1 MARKGST
8 MKKIQK
14 TLMITGALAALMASP
29 ALAMIKSIEIN
40 ADTDSIPSYSAGTA
54 FFPEYE
60 VSDDDADGLTVAF
73 SPEARSAMG
82 SANPTIPATVKFTIQ
97 SDSEDLDDDL
107 RIIGTGIRST
117 YVDTVSVDNSEAT
130 GRLLVYP
137 FYELIAPTVTING
150 TEAQWA
156 EVPYAGKYEIVTT
169 YVNKSGNETTTHHT
183 TKNCHYSIAS
193 AVANAYN
200 GQVGVAV
207 RALPTGDEGYQTLTV
222 ANGGIVNGVAKW
234 DALTEFANQYEL
246 KISYTLNDGKKQTT
260 RCKTTDTSKDVS
272 AYVNSAANNSLVVTV
287 RALPKQND
295 AAYYNIAT
303 SEWGRAGG
311 YTADTSDYEIDDKWA
326 FLSSYQATVEGDF
339 ATKLRG
345 SAARFGTTASTG
357 SQDGAWNRVAYHWQ
371 YIVNGAPFNQGWRQ
385 INGSWYYF
393 DPDGYMHTGWL
404 EWNGHWYYLESKVG
418 ATCGTMYTGTQQ
430 IGGATYS
437 FAADGICLNK

>member
-183 TKNCHYSIAS
+183 MKNCHYSIAS

-303 SEWGRAGG
+303 SE
-311 YTADTSDYEIDDKWA
+311 
-326 FLSSYQATVEGDF
+326 
-339 ATKLRG
+339 
-345 SAARFGTTASTG
+345 
-357 SQDGAWNRVAYHWQ
+357 
-371 YIVNGAPFNQGWRQ
+371 
-385 INGSWYYF
+385 
-393 DPDGYMHTGWL
+393 
-404 EWNGHWYYLESKVG
+404 
-418 ATCGTMYTGTQQ
+418 
-430 IGGATYS
+430 
-437 FAADGICLNK
+437 